1 MRRPRTQESLA
12 TGLARCSKLEEGCVL
27 NRLSKETNLC
37 LEAVK
42 ERIAVARLLP
52 NYPDRSSDLSQSMKI
67 TTTFECELSRCQ
79 GRVLS
84 PKLALFDGTLKPSVR
99 QFVPRLT
106 GKGKRTIKG
115 KKNCPRN
122 DVMAEVKRQ
131 QKLGEFATGKTIC
144 LNAFGECRD

>member
-84 PKLALFDGTLKPSVR
+84 PKLALFDRTLKPSVR
-99 QFVPRLT
+99 QFVTPYWQRQT
-106 GKGKRTIKG
+106 
-115 KKNCPRN
+115 N
-122 DVMAEVKRQ
+122 DQRKEELS
-131 QKLGEFATGKTIC
+131 QKWCYGWRKATTEARGIRHRKDDMPEYIW
-144 LNAFGECRD
+144 GM